1 MGIKKEEEIVPRT
14 TTEEVFNF
22 QDSYHEEN
30 VALAPLNEET
40 NDNKI
45 ENEEEEEE
53 ETNIEETTVAS
64 TTGLAKV
71 QQIRDNFAATIDAKL
86 ASPPPQMT
94 HSKVP
99 SMTIPNIALT
109 TEDTRESAE

>member
-1 MGIKKEEEIVPRT
+1 MENEEEV
-14 TTEEVFNF
+14 
-22 QDSYHEEN
+22 
-30 VALAPLNEET
+30 
-40 NDNKI
+40 
-45 ENEEEEEE
+45 EEEEE
-53 ETNIEETTVAS
+53 ETNIEETTSAS

-109 TEDTRESAE
+109 TEDTRESAELIDMDSDNPITEEQDTQQHMDTKEEEEEMEPIIESRP